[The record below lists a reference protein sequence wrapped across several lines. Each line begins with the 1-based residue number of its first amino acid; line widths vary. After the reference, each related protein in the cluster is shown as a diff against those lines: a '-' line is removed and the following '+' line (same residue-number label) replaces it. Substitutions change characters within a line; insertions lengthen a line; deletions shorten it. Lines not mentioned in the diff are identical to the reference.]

1 MGLGNELLGKERL
14 GNGLLG
20 KERLGNERPGE
31 ELLGGQ
37 LAEEVRLLKNIRA
50 ILCGSGLISWA

>member
-1 MGLGNELLGKERL
+1 VGLGKELLGKEL
-14 GNGLLG
+14 
-20 KERLGNERPGE
+20 LGNERPGE

-50 ILCGSGLISWA
+50 ILCGSGPISWA